1 MKVLFLTPYPPC
13 PPRSGGQIRMYHM
26 LRLLAERHELRLLT
40 LVHADQAGHEHNL
53 DYLRQICRVDAVPA
67 PVHSLGRRLRAL
79 LFSPMPDMLLRGK
92 TAAFASRLQSLLASE
107 RFDVVQAESIEM
119 AQYGRQDFVPSFERK
134 GTAADRPRFC
144 YDAWNAEYL
153 LQRSAFTADIR
164 APRRLPAAIYSLVQW
179 RKLHRYEQRLGR
191 QFDLLL
197 AVSEADRQTLA
208 RLAPGLP
215 GTVVPNGVDTG
226 FFRRDHALAA
236 PNLPFDPRVP
246 FILFTGTL
254 DFRANVDA
262 VVWFVRSVWGNVHT
276 RRPELRFRVVGQRPA
291 AVREL
296 EREPGVEI
304 VGAVEDVR
312 PWFAHASAYVLPMRV
327 GGGVRLKLLET
338 LAMELPC
345 VTTGLGAQGV
355 EGFVPGTHALVAD
368 EPGAFGAALE
378 RLLDESATRNEMAA
392 AGRRLVEE
400 RYDWQRIVR
409 RMEQAWE
416 THRGMRAAPG
426 EAETRPRIPR

>member
-1 MKVLFLTPYPPC
+1 MKVLFLTPYPPY

-26 LRLLAERHELRLLT
+26 LRLLAKRHQLRLLT
-40 LVHADQAGHEHNL
+40 LVHGDQAGQEHNL
-53 DYLRQICRVDAVPA
+53 DHLRQICQVDVVPA

-92 TAAFASRLQSLLASE
+92 TAVFASRLQSLLASE
-107 RFDVVQAESIEM
+107 RFEVVQAESIEM
-119 AQYGRQDFVPSFERK
+119 AQYGRQQLAPSSQRK
-134 GTAADRPRFC
+134 GTAADRPLFC

-164 APRRLPAAIYSLVQW
+164 APRRLPAAIYSLAQW
-179 RKLHRYEQRLGR
+179 QKLYRYEQRLDC

-208 RLAPGLP
+208 QLAPDLP
-215 GTVVPNGVDTG
+215 GRVVPNGVDTG

-236 PNLPFDPRVP
+236 LNLPFDPRAP
-246 FILFTGTL
+246 FVLFTGTL

-262 VVWFVRSVWGNVHT
+262 VVWFVRSVWGNIHA
-276 RRPELRFRVVGQRPA
+276 RRPQLRFRVVGQRPA

-296 EREPGVEI
+296 AREPGVEI

-355 EGFVPGTHALVAD
+355 EGFLPGTHALVAD

-378 RLLDESATRNEMAA
+378 RLLDEPATRNEMAA
-392 AGRRLVEE
+392 AGRRLVKE

-409 RMEQAWE
+409 RMEEAWHE
-416 THRGMRAAPG
+416 QRGSQPAAR
-426 EAETRPRIPR
+426 EVATRPYTPS

>member
-1 MKVLFLTPYPPC
+1 MKVLFLTPYTPY

-26 LRLLAERHELRLLT
+26 LRLLAGRHELRLLT
-40 LVHADQAGHEHNL
+40 FVHGGQAGEEQNL
-53 DYLRQICRVDAVPA
+53 DHLRQICRVDAVPA
-67 PVHSLGRRLRAL
+67 PVHSLGRRLRTL
-79 LFSPMPDMLLRGK
+79 LFSPMPDMLLRGS
-92 TAAFASRLQSLLASE
+92 TPAFARTLQSLFDSE

-119 AQYGRQDFVPSFERK
+119 AQYGRRHLAPSYGSK
-134 GTAADRPRFC
+134 GVTANGSLFC

-153 LQRSAFTADIR
+153 LQRRAFTTDIR
-164 APRRLPAAIYSLVQW
+164 EPRRLPAAIYSLVQW
-179 RKLHRYEQRLGR
+179 QKLRRYEQRLDR
-191 QFDLLL
+191 HFDLVL

-208 RLAPGLP
+208 RLDPRLP
-215 GTVVPNGVDTG
+215 AAVVPNGVDTH
-226 FFRRDHALAA
+226 FFRREAGLAA
-236 PNLPFDPRVP
+236 PTLPFHPQTP

-262 VVWFVRSVWGNVHT
+262 VVWFVHSIWGKLHA
-276 RRPELRFRVVGQRPA
+276 RRPDLRFCVVGQRPG

-296 EREPGVEI
+296 ARQPGVEI

-345 VTTGLGAQGV
+345 VTTSVGAQGV
-355 EGFVPGTHALVAD
+355 EGFMPGIHALVAD
-368 EPGAFGAALE
+368 EPAAFQAALE
-378 RLLDESATRNEMAA
+378 RLLDAPETRHDIAT

-400 RYDWQRIVR
+400 RYDWKGIVR
-409 RMEQAWE
+409 RMEEAWHE
-416 THRGMRAAPG
+416 HLEGNSGTGEDESRPNMPG
-426 EAETRPRIPR
+426 

>member
-1 MKVLFLTPYPPC
+1 MKVLFLTPYPPY

-40 LVHADQAGHEHNL
+40 LVHGDQAGQEHNIEL
-53 DYLRQICRVDAVPA
+53 LRQICHVDAVPA

-79 LFSPMPDMLLRGK
+79 LFSPMPDMLLRGR
-92 TAAFASRLQSLLASE
+92 TVAFASMLQSLLSSE
-107 RFDVVQAESIEM
+107 PFDVVQAESIEM
-119 AQYGRQDFVPSFERK
+119 AQYGRQQFVPSSERK
-134 GTAADRPRFC
+134 GTAADRPLFC

-179 RKLHRYEQRLGR
+179 QKLHRYEQRLGR

-226 FFRRDHALAA
+226 FFRRDHALAG
-236 PNLPFDPRVP
+236 PNLPFDPQAP
-246 FILFTGTL
+246 FVLFTGTL

-262 VVWFVRSVWGNVHT
+262 VAWFVRSVWGRLHA
-276 RRPELRFRVVGQRPA
+276 RRPDLHFCVVGQRPA

-296 EREPGVEI
+296 AREPGVEI

-355 EGFVPGTHALVAD
+355 EGFLPGTHALVAD

-378 RLLDESATRNEMAA
+378 RLLDQPTTRYEIAT

-400 RYDWQRIVR
+400 HYDWQGIVR
-409 RMEQAWE
+409 RMEEAWHE
-416 THRGMRAAPG
+416 QRGLRRAAR
-426 EAETRPRIPR
+426 EVATRPSTTG